1 MNCTEILFSPT
12 GGTKRA
18 ADILAGALA
27 DAVKIVDLTDAAG
40 NFSGQSLEGCD
51 IAVIAVPSFGG
62 RVPQTAAGR
71 LTKMNGQGTKAVLV
85 CVYGNRAY
93 EDTLAEL
100 ADAAK
105 QANFAVIAGVAA
117 VAEHSIMHQYAA
129 GRPDAQD
136 KASLEA
142 FAGKIR
148 EKLAGGAADEPKLPG
163 SLPNKKAGNMGVVP
177 KAGSACTGC
186 GRCAGRCPVQAIS
199 KNDLKRADKAVCIS
213 CMRCVTECPAKARS
227 VNKALV
233 SAAALAI
240 KKACSVRK
248 ECELYL

>member
-27 DAVKIVDLTDAAG
+27 DTIKVVDLADASADL
-40 NFSGQSLEGCD
+40 SGQSWDGCD

-62 RVPQTAAGR
+62 RVPAAAAGR
-71 LTKMNGQGTKAVLV
+71 LAKLNGQGTKAVVV

-105 QANFAVIAGVAA
+105 QAGFAVIAGAAA
-117 VAEHSIMHQYAA
+117 VAEHSILHQYAA

-136 KASLEA
+136 KANLEA

-186 GRCAGRCPVQAIS
+186 GRCAERCPVQAIG
-199 KNDLKRADKAVCIS
+199 KDDLKRADPKKCIS
-213 CMRCVTECPAKARS
+213 CMRCVAECPAKARS

-233 SAAALAI
+233 GAAGLAI

-248 ECELYL
+248 ECELFL